1 MDQFEH
7 DLAQASEV
15 QFCVATVNG
24 TTALQVALM
33 VAGVKPND
41 EVLVPSLTFVGTANA
56 IMHCQ
61 AIPHFVDIDRS
72 TIGLCGNTLNKH
84 LENIVEL
91 RKGVAF
97 NKNTGRR
104 IGAIVPMHTFG
115 HAVDMGPILAAGQ
128 QFDIPIV
135 EDAAEALGSRF
146 RNQPCGGI
154 GTAGAL
160 SFNGNK
166 ILTTGGGGAIL
177 TNNPEI
183 ASRARHL
190 CTTAKQNHPFKYI
203 HDEVAFNYRLPNIN
217 AAVGVGQMRQL
228 AQRIK
233 LKRTLASRYKAAYAE
248 VPYLAFFN
256 ELEHSYSNCWLNC
269 VVLED
274 ELAAHR
280 DDVLGSLHDAMIL
293 ARPAWNLL
301 HTLPMF
307 KLAPRDDLS
316 VSEDLEKRLICLP
329 SSARFGR

>member
-1 MDQFEH
+1 MILHRQVGAILRCDCKWH
-7 DLAQASEV
+7 HSAAGR
-15 QFCVATVNG
+15 VNG
-24 TTALQVALM
+24 RRR
-33 VAGVKPND
+33 KPND

-104 IGAIVPMHTFG
+104 IGHVPMHTFG

-135 EDAAEALGSRF
+135 EDAEALGSRF
-146 RNQPCGGI
+146 HNRPCGSIGI
-154 GTAGAL
+154 AGAL

-280 DDVLGSLHDAMIL
+280 DDVLESLHDAMIL

-307 KLAPRDDLS
+307 KSAPRDDLS